1 MAPNLA
7 TSRRGRDRPRAA
19 RRLQLPGSPSELD
32 GHNQGEMPMSNFQ
45 AIASQDL
52 NMVCGGDGQPPPQK
66 VDGRDVIDVTK
77 AATRSVLNPLSMLG
91 NVPDAIDRVT
101 RKDRVG
107 NNLGDRV
114 LDGFTGL
121 FGIDPLK
128 PRK

>member
-1 MAPNLA
+1 
-7 TSRRGRDRPRAA
+7 
-19 RRLQLPGSPSELD
+19 
-32 GHNQGEMPMSNFQ
+32 MSNFE

-52 NMVCGGDGQPPPQK
+52 HIVCGGDGQNPPQK

-77 AATRSVLNPLSMLG
+77 AAVKSTLNPLSMLG

-107 NNLGDRV
+107 NNLGDRM

-128 PRK
+128 KR